1 MANIKI
7 AELQSSL
14 LEEVSATDLEAVHG
28 GRRGGSPA
36 PAPAPSIQA
45 TGSTS
50 AVGIGFSAG
59 GSTGVITESFSN
71 LTGNVGAFDVRFGSF
86 TQGFTSPI

>member
-28 GRRGGSPA
+28 GAG
-36 PAPAPSIQA
+36 IQA

-50 AVGIGFSAG
+50 SAALGFSNG
-59 GSTGVITESFSN
+59 GSTAVATESTSQ
-71 LTGNVGAFDVRFGSF
+71 LDGTVGNFFVFFGSR
-86 TQGFTSPI
+86 TQGFTFPS